1 LNLQLNAILI
11 DSIRYTFILT
21 FTMKKII
28 TKAFYI
34 SSLLLFSIGCSG
46 KEPAVETIALPPGKY
61 DSILVKKVVATNDDT
76 SKMAFVDVH
85 KLKNERWDQLA
96 QPAFWKKIICL
107 SPDSCIVNIAETR
120 TPLEQVPYTDWKT
133 IVEPELSREKAKVR
147 DRYNISDDKE
157 LYITSGKRHFFEHR
171 KTMPY
176 LSKAVQY
183 FIDNDVD
190 PFYAQAILLIESP
203 GKSKSVSYA
212 GAGGPFQLM
221 PSEAQKYGLVV
232 NSTRDDRSDLKKAAY
247 AASMSL
253 KNSFIPSVRKM
264 LNDRSIKYN
273 ETDTWFR
280 LLVMHAYHAG
290 PGNLRCAINKINPT
304 TGGQELIV
312 KLWTTEACGFKNES
326 QNYSQLALASL
337 LNFDDLMS
345 AEGDSVFIVYGARY
359 ESKMNRNQLK
369 GVSESNQL
377 ITCIEKY
384 ERDMI
389 DGTIDFNTY
398 QVKTTALKNQLAKI
412 NSNYP
417 TNESHYVSLARE
429 LMIKR
434 MNDEAVSLLKIN
446 LDLFPNSVATSDSLS
461 KAYKNLG
468 KLELSQKYANQNGK

>member
-1 LNLQLNAILI
+1 
-11 DSIRYTFILT
+11 
-21 FTMKKII
+21 MKKII
-28 TKAFYI
+28 TSTLYI
-34 SSLLLFSIGCSG
+34 STFLLLTIGCSG
-46 KEPAVETIALPPGKY
+46 KEPAAETIQINPGKF
-61 DSILVKKVVATNDDT
+61 DSLLIKKVVATNNDT

-85 KLKNERWDQLA
+85 QLKTERWDQLA

-120 TPLEQVPYTDWKT
+120 TPIEQVPYTDWKT
-133 IVEPELSREKAKVR
+133 IVEPELSREKDKVR
-147 DRYNISDDKE
+147 NKHNIANDKE
-157 LYITSGKRHFFEHR
+157 IYITSGKRHFFEHR
-171 KTMPY
+171 KTIPY

-203 GKSKSVSYA
+203 GKSKSISYA

-221 PSEAQKYGLVV
+221 PYEAQKYGLVV
-232 NSTRDDRSDLKKAAY
+232 NSNRDDRSDLKKSAY
-247 AASMSL
+247 ASSMSL
-253 KNSFIPSVRKM
+253 KNSFIPSVRKI
-264 LNDRSIKYN
+264 LNERNIKYN

-326 QNYSQLALASL
+326 QNYSQIALASL
-337 LNFDDLMS
+337 LNFDDLMNS
-345 AEGDSVFIVYGARY
+345 DGDSVFIVYGARY
-359 ESKMNRNQLK
+359 ESKVNRKQLK
-369 GVSESNQL
+369 NISESDQ
-377 ITCIEKY
+377 IVTCIEKY

-389 DGTIDFNTY
+389 DGTIDFTTY
-398 QVKTTALKNQLAKI
+398 QNKTTVLKNRLAKI
-412 NSNYP
+412 NTTYP
-417 TNESHYVSLARE
+417 LKESHYISLASE

-434 MNDEAVSLLKIN
+434 MNEEAATLLQIN
-446 LDLFPNSVATSDSLS
+446 LLEFPNSKATTDSLS

-468 KLELSQKYANQNGK
+468 KLELSQKYANQNTQEN

>member
-1 LNLQLNAILI
+1 
-11 DSIRYTFILT
+11 
-21 FTMKKII
+21 MKKIL
-28 TKAFYI
+28 TSTLFV
-34 SSLLLFSIGCSG
+34 SSFILLSIGCSG
-46 KEPAVETIALPPGKY
+46 KEPIVEKAPVILGKY
-61 DSILVKKVVATNDDT
+61 DSLLVKKVVATNDDT
-76 SKMAFVDVH
+76 LKLAFVDVH

-96 QPAFWKKIICL
+96 QPAFWKRIICL

-120 TPLEQVPYTDWKT
+120 TPIEQVPYTEWKT

-147 DRYNISDDKE
+147 QRYNISDDKE

-171 KTMPY
+171 KTIPY

-183 FIDNDVD
+183 FIDNNVD

-203 GKSKSVSYA
+203 GKSKSISYA

-221 PSEAQKYGLVV
+221 PSEAIKYGLVV

-253 KNSFIPSVRKM
+253 KNSFIPAVRKM
-264 LNDRSIKYN
+264 LDERSIKYN

-337 LNFDDLMS
+337 LNFDDLMN

-359 ESKMNRNQLK
+359 ESKMNRKQIKNI
-369 GVSESNQL
+369 SESNQI

-398 QVKTTALKNQLAKI
+398 QNKTTALKNQLAKAN
-412 NSNYP
+412 NSYP
-417 TNESHYVSLARE
+417 QNESHYISLASE

-434 MNDEAVSLLKIN
+434 MNEEAVTLLQSN
-446 LDLFPNSVATSDSLS
+446 LLIYPDSKATSDSLA

-468 KLELSQKYANQNGK
+468 KLELSQKYANQGSK

>member
-1 LNLQLNAILI
+1 
-11 DSIRYTFILT
+11 
-21 FTMKKII
+21 MKKII
-28 TKAFYI
+28 TNAFYI
-34 SSLLLFSIGCSG
+34 TSFLLFSIGCSG
-46 KEPAVETIALPPGKY
+46 KEPAVETAPIIPGKY
-61 DSILVKKVVATNDDT
+61 DSILVKKVVATKDDT
-76 SKMAFVDVH
+76 SRMAFVDVH

-96 QPAFWKKIICL
+96 QPAFWKRIICL

-147 DRYNISDDKE
+147 DRYNIANDKE

-171 KTMPY
+171 KTIPF

-221 PSEAQKYGLVV
+221 PYEAQKYGLVV
-232 NSTRDDRSDLKKAAY
+232 NANRDDRSDLKKSAY

-253 KNSFIPSVRKM
+253 KNGFIPAVRKM
-264 LNDRSIKYN
+264 LNERNIKYN

-290 PGNLRCAINKINPT
+290 PGNLKCAINKINPT

-337 LNFDDLMS
+337 LNFDDLMNS
-345 AEGDSVFIVYGARY
+345 DGDSVFIVYGARY
-359 ESKMNRNQLK
+359 ESKMNRNQVK
-369 GVSESNQL
+369 GASESDQL
-377 ITCIEKY
+377 TTCIEKY

-398 QVKTTALKNQLAKI
+398 QTKTTALKNQLAKT
-412 NSNYP
+412 NSKYP
-417 TNESHYVSLARE
+417 VNESHYVSLANE

-434 MNDEAVSLLKIN
+434 MNEEAVVILKAN
-446 LDLFPNSVATSDSLS
+446 LDAYPTSAATADSLA
-461 KAYKNLG
+461 KVYRKLG
-468 KLELSQKYANQNGK
+468 KIELSQKYANLNNQEN